1 MTSYD
6 QILITLASLI
16 FILLLIRWQITA
28 KDNSKKFTGN
38 YDMFGCM
45 TIGSRQVQEDCFF
58 LNDSKNGTL
67 LALADGMGEP
77 FGGKIASRTAID
89 VVSDMFDSYN
99 PLDNPNYFFRKSY
112 NTVNREILKELQ
124 NGINGK
130 TSLTT
135 AIIYQNRLYYATV
148 GNVKLAIYRKGDL
161 VEISTGHTIDSLA
174 KEKFVTGKITR
185 QEAVGLL
192 ENQRL
197 YNFLGADGF
206 KDLEIFDKPVDLID
220 EDIVTLMTDGIY
232 ELLTFKELEESLNKK
247 ISTEQMA
254 LEIIE
259 KVNQNKTENKDNA
272 SIVLLKVGR
281 KLN

>member
-28 KDNSKKFTGN
+28 KDNPKKNTGN

-67 LALADGMGEP
+67 LALADEMGEP
-77 FGGKIASRTAID
+77 FGGKIASRIAID

-185 QEAVGLL
+185 QEAVRLL

-220 EDIVTLMTDGIY
+220 EDIVVLMTDGIY
-232 ELLTFKELEESLNKK
+232 ELLTFNELEESLNKK
-247 ISTEQMA
+247 IPTEQMA

-272 SIVLLKVGR
+272 SVVLLKVGR